1 MSKHNI
7 KNDMICHIL
16 ERHSVSGYNMS
27 CVYRHTRVVRLLM
40 CIGQYLKCIRLKYLN
55 EQYIPS

>member
-1 MSKHNI
+1 MSKINL

-40 CIGQYLKCIRLKYLN
+40 CIGQYIKCIPLKYLN
-55 EQYIPS
+55 E